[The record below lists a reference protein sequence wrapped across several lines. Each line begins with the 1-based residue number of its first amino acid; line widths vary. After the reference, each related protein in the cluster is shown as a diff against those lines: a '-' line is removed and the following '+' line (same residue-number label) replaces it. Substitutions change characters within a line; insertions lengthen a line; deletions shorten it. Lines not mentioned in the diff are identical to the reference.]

1 MAIQDEMYKLI
12 VEELNSTVEAG
23 KEKVLVDTKKAK
35 EVVKM
40 LTSLCTDRGYAS
52 TLVNQYIS
60 QIKIICN
67 S

>member
-12 VEELNSTVEAG
+12 VEELESTLAKG
-23 KEKVLVDTKKAK
+23 KEKVIVDTEKAK
-35 EVVKM
+35 AVAKM
-40 LTSLCTDRGYAS
+40 LTSLCTDKSEAS

>member
-40 LTSLCTDRGYAS
+40 LTSLCTDRGDAS

>member
-12 VEELNSTVEAG
+12 VEELESTLAAG
-23 KEKVLVDTKKAK
+23 KEKILVDTEKAK
-35 EVVKM
+35 SVAKM
-40 LTSLCTDRGYAS
+40 LTSLCTDKSEAS